1 MKTFTAMVIEDD
13 LDIAVIFSK
22 ALETAGFEVTT
33 FTASEK
39 ALVDLDTA
47 EPDLV
52 VLDMHMPRISGE
64 EILHR
69 IRSDARLSK
78 TRVIVATADHSL
90 AETFQ
95 SQADLVLLKPVSF
108 TQLVDLAQRMQI
120 T

>member
-13 LDIAVIFSK
+13 LDISIIFSK
-22 ALETAGFEVTT
+22 ALEAAGFEVTA

-39 ALVDLDTA
+39 AVAGLEA
-47 EPDLV
+47 AQPDLV
-52 VLDMHMPRISGE
+52 VLDMHMPHISGQ
-64 EILHR
+64 EILSQ

-90 AETFQ
+90 AETLQ